1 VIQANEAIQHENP
14 EEDLTDKEKDEVD
27 RRTLIRAAVTHE
39 TVRRQG
45 EDELERTTL
54 ALLISG
60 LAAGMAIGF
69 SMIAQGVLKAHLPDA
84 EWSRLVSKLGYCAG
98 FLIVILGRKQLYTE
112 NTLTAVVPLLN
123 RREAKAFLN
132 VVRLLSV
139 VLLANLI
146 GAHLFAWFAAKAPV
160 LDESVRVAIREIGH
174 EALKGR
180 FLETMCKGILAGW
193 LIALIPWLSPAA
205 ATSRI
210 GVITFLTYLV
220 GIGQFSHV
228 VAGSVDVLY
237 NVMDGSVAWSHYA
250 LNFLIPTAVGNTLG
264 GVVLVALLNYS
275 QVAAD

>member
-1 VIQANEAIQHENP
+1 MTWRRTATTCRCTTAPRGERHRPRRGVIQAQSRAARIRAFPQDLSFDPYVGTSFACAMSPRRGASPVVQANDSTQHQNP
-14 EEDLTDKEKDEVD
+14 EGDLTDKEKDEVD

-54 ALLISG
+54 ALLLSG
-60 LAAGMAIGF
+60 LAAGLAIGF
-69 SMIAQGVLKAHLPDA
+69 SMIAQGILKARLPDA
-84 EWSRLVSKLGYCAG
+84 DWSRLVSKLGYCAG

-174 EALKGR
+174 EGIKG
-180 FLETMCKGILAGW
+180 
-193 LIALIPWLSPAA
+193 
-205 ATSRI
+205 
-210 GVITFLTYLV
+210 
-220 GIGQFSHV
+220 
-228 VAGSVDVLY
+228 D
-237 NVMDGSVAWSHYA
+237 
-250 LNFLIPTAVGNTLG
+250 
-264 GVVLVALLNYS
+264 
-275 QVAAD
+275 